1 MFYKPQI
8 SQHVTDWEEAKVRP
22 LYEMVMKSVRE
33 YFEGTRRYD
42 TNFKAFDWKAL
53 RQKID
58 AEEPHYQRCGE
69 FGENREETPSR
80 VLYFGDNVHDI
91 VKADYMY
98 EMAKAWENDE
108 DPVLSRAWDWIS
120 DGLHDFFY
128 SGGYNDEYGVVFED
142 IVSKRL
148 GGEYSFST
156 YEEFMGFSKAVSHE
170 EHQAFWDNYERPLV
184 HEAKA
189 LEARRIS
196 KQVRLAMQAF

>member
-1 MFYKPQI
+1 MLHNPEI
-8 SQHVTDWEEAKVRP
+8 AQHVADWEEAEVRP
-22 LYEMVMKSVRE
+22 LYDMVMKSIRE
-33 YFEGTRRYD
+33 YFEGTRLYD

-58 AEEPHYQRCGE
+58 AEEPLYQRCGE
-69 FGENREETPSR
+69 FGENNEETPSR

-98 EMAKAWENDE
+98 KMAKGWEGDE
-108 DPVLSRAWDWIS
+108 NPVLSRAWDWIS

-128 SGGYNDEYGVVFED
+128 SGGYHIANEFAFED
-142 IVSKRL
+142 IVSQRL

-156 YEEFMGFSKAVSHE
+156 YEEYMGFSKAVSHE
-170 EHQAFWDNYERPLV
+170 ETKAYWDNYKRPLV